1 VTSPIY
7 DGAAFCELPS
17 GTDICCSEI
26 KACYYLQM
34 SWRAACAFVS
44 PIMILQVFKM
54 IMVALQPLEG
64 SDSKAHKEVQ
74 VLIEDNLRLC

>member
-1 VTSPIY
+1 MMVQHFASFLVALTF
-7 DGAAFCELPS
+7 AAQKS
-17 GTDICCSEI
+17 

-34 SWRAACAFVS
+34 SWQAACAFVS

>member
-1 VTSPIY
+1 MMVQHFVSFLV
-7 DGAAFCELPS
+7 ALHLL
-17 GTDICCSEI
+17 
-26 KACYYLQM
+26 LQM
-34 SWRAACAFVS
+34 SWQAACAFVS
-44 PIMILQVFKM
+44 PIMILQVFKL